1 MQNETT
7 TGEVDW
13 WSARAATWAEYMQQ
27 LIGSFRPETK
37 SSISNAVD
45 AAARLGSE
53 NVVKDEIQ
61 NSIPPPCVSSPI
73 SSLSCALVALS

>member
-1 MQNETT
+1 MQNEKTN
-7 TGEVDW
+7 GEVDW

-27 LIGSFRPETK
+27 PIGSFRPETK

-53 NVVKDEIQ
+53 NVVK
-61 NSIPPPCVSSPI
+61 
-73 SSLSCALVALS
+73 